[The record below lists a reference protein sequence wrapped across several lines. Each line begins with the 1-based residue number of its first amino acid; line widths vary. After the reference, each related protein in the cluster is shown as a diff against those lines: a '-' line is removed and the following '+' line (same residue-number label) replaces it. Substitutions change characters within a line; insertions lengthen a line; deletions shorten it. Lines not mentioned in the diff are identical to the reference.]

1 MANGNVEI
9 IQEII
14 SELNALQNSED
25 PPNTRHDGPIPFPR
39 LLSGKNNAQILVNK
53 RIDQLI
59 HDLGRET
66 YNGEL
71 KIDHIATLQEWRHTI
86 RSFIG
91 DELTSDIDFTNEEVA
106 AEIVSK
112 NLQDYK
118 EKIVS
123 TPNKTEW
130 AFPATIFY
138 NVTLEPFRVGPVL
151 IEMREDWLTRKFKEG
166 AVSKTTKRRLENKW
180 SNGKVNRPRN
190 ATNDSLF
197 EREID
202 RAAKDHKFM
211 ITVGLECLL
220 PDAAQKRA
228 ETLANLTLVAL
239 ACIWENPSDAL
250 KFFYLADDGSN
261 RSINRLK
268 IDGRYIFSRNER
280 LRFPGKPINE
290 DNLCAVFSDNKEYWH
305 GITHIFDFLATSRPE
320 TAKKALYDSLSQA
333 IIFFQRACIE
343 TSDLMSVM
351 NFAMTL
357 DALAQGG
364 RSKGIVKMIQGLTGW
379 RCDKVITRSGQTIK
393 YIVERIYS
401 DARSRTVHGT
411 SERYHLD
418 WQELREIATYITRRC
433 LTQAIGRAGELKHA
447 TCMSDL
453 FYDRQ
458 D

>member
-1 MANGNVEI
+1 MTNSNVEI

-14 SELNALQNSED
+14 SELNTLQNSED

-106 AEIVSK
+106 AENVSK

-123 TPNKTEW
+123 TSNKTEW

-166 AVSKTTKRRLENKW
+166 VVSKTTKRRLENKW
-180 SNGKVNRPRN
+180 SNRKVNRPRN

-197 EREID
+197 EGEID

-211 ITVGLECLL
+211 ITAELESLL
-220 PDAAQKRA
+220 PAAAEKRA
-228 ETLANLTLVAL
+228 ETLANLTLVAK
-239 ACIWENPSDAL
+239 ACLWKNPSDTL
-250 KFFYLADDGSN
+250 KFFYLADDGSH
-261 RSINRLK
+261 RSINKLE
-268 IDGRYIFSRNER
+268 IDGHYIFSRFEPI
-280 LRFPGKPINE
+280 RFSGIDIDKEI
-290 DNLCAVFSDNKEYWH
+290 LCAELSGNEEYWQ

-320 TAKKALYDSLSQA
+320 TSKKRFMTVCHKPS
-333 IIFFQRACIE
+333 FPF
-343 TSDLMSVM
+343 SVP
-351 NFAMTL
+351 APKL
-357 DALAQGG
+357 Q
-364 RSKGIVKMIQGLTGW
+364 I
-379 RCDKVITRSGQTIK
+379 
-393 YIVERIYS
+393 
-401 DARSRTVHGT
+401 
-411 SERYHLD
+411 
-418 WQELREIATYITRRC
+418 
-433 LTQAIGRAGELKHA
+433 
-447 TCMSDL
+447 
-453 FYDRQ
+453 
-458 D
+458 

>member
-1 MANGNVEI
+1 MANRNVEI

-25 PPNTRHDGPIPFPR
+25 PPDTRQDGPIPFPR

-106 AEIVSK
+106 AETVNK

-118 EKIVS
+118 EKVVLAS
-123 TPNKTEW
+123 NKTEW
-130 AFPATIFY
+130 AFPATIFC

-190 ATNDSLF
+190 ATNDSVF
-197 EREID
+197 EGEID

-211 ITVGLECLL
+211 ITVELECLF

-228 ETLANLTLVAL
+228 ETLANLTLVAI
-239 ACIWENPSDAL
+239 ACLWKNPSDAL

-261 RSINRLK
+261 WSINRLK
-268 IDGRYIFSRNER
+268 IDGSYIFSRNER
-280 LRFPGKPINE
+280 LRFPGKHINE
-290 DNLCAVFSDNKEYWH
+290 DDLCAVFSDNKEYWQ

-343 TSDLMSVM
+343 TSDLMIVM

-357 DALAQGG
+357 DALAQG
-364 RSKGIVKMIQGLTGW
+364 RKSKGIVEMIQGLTGW
-379 RCDKVITRSGQTIK
+379 RCDQVITRSGQTIK
-393 YIVERIYS
+393 DIVNRIYS

-418 WQELREIATYITRRC
+418 WQELREIATYITRLC
-433 LTQAIGRAGELKHA
+433 LTQAIGRAGKLERA
-447 TCMSDL
+447 TCMKHL
-453 FYDRQ
+453 FYEQQ

>member
-1 MANGNVEI
+1 MANRNVEI

-14 SELNALQNSED
+14 SELNALQNSKD
-25 PPNTRHDGPIPFPR
+25 PPDTRHDGPIPFPR
-39 LLSGKNNAQILVNK
+39 LLSGKNNEPILVNK
-53 RIDQLI
+53 RIDHLI

-71 KIDHIATLQEWRHTI
+71 KIDHIATLQEWRHKI
-86 RSFIG
+86 RSFID

-106 AEIVSK
+106 AETVSK
-112 NLQDYK
+112 SIQDYK
-118 EKIVS
+118 EKVVLAS
-123 TPNKTEW
+123 NKTEW
-130 AFPATIFY
+130 AFPATIFR

-197 EREID
+197 EGEID

-211 ITVGLECLL
+211 ITVELECLF

-228 ETLANLTLVAL
+228 ETLANLTLVAI
-239 ACIWENPSDAL
+239 ACLWKNPSDAL

-261 RSINRLK
+261 RSIDKLK
-268 IDGRYIFSRNER
+268 IDGRYIFSRSEPN
-280 LRFPGKPINE
+280 RFPGKSIE
-290 DNLCAVFSDNKEYWH
+290 SDILCAELFGNKEYWQ